1 MKLIIYADGGSR
13 GNPGIA
19 GSGTVVYAADGTTV
33 LREIV
38 YVVGKKASN
47 NVAEYHGLLR
57 GLEAAVELGAD
68 DVDFYMDSRLVVEQM
83 NGRWKIKHPDMKQL
97 GLQAQKLMQQLG
109 AVHLSWV
116 RRSDN
121 KVADALSNEA
131 MDAAAKGHAPGV
143 VERGDAAG
151 AAPKPAADSQ
161 SGDPTEVPGESPVSS
176 DDDTTSTG
184 SHGSWTG
191 ATCQPTTLIL
201 VRHGQTTYSAEHRY
215 CGHSDIALTEVG
227 EQQAEDSAAA
237 VAERGV
243 IDLVVSSPLQRC
255 QVTAK
260 KIAEQTGAELETHDA
275 LIEANFGE
283 WEGLTFQQAQD
294 DDAELHDAWVTDAS
308 LAPPAG
314 ESLAQ
319 VHRRVREF
327 RKQLV
332 AKHPGKT
339 IAVVSHVNPIKS
351 LTRQALNAGPATFSH
366 LFLDL
371 ASIGVVKFYDEN
383 SPVASAVLSV
393 NETAHLRR

>member
-1 MKLIIYADGGSR
+1 MKVIIYADGGSR

-19 GSGTVVYAADGTTV
+19 GSGTVVYAADGETV

-97 GLQAQKLMQQLG
+97 GVQAQKLMQQLG
-109 AVHLSWV
+109 RVNLSWV
-116 RRSDN
+116 RRNDN

-131 MDAAAKGHAPGV
+131 MDAATAGHAPGV
-143 VERGDAAG
+143 VDRGDDSGDDSDTGDTAAG
-151 AAPKPAADSQ
+151 ADEQAVSDTFSDAGAAKI
-161 SGDPTEVPGESPVSS
+161 
-176 DDDTTSTG
+176 STG
-184 SHGSWTG
+184 SHASWTG

-215 CGHSDIALTEVG
+215 CGHSDIELTETG
-227 EQQAEDSAAA
+227 MQQAEASAAA
-237 VAERGV
+237 VAERGE

-260 KIAEQTGAELETHDA
+260 KIAEKTGAQVETHDA
-275 LIEANFGE
+275 LIEADFGD

-294 DDAELHDAWVTDAS
+294 DDAALHDAWITDAS

-327 RKQLV
+327 RKELV

-393 NETAHLRR
+393 NETAHLR

>member
-97 GLQAQKLMQQLG
+97 GLQAQELMQQLG

-116 RRSDN
+116 RRNDN

-131 MDAAAKGHAPGV
+131 MDAAAEGHAPGV
-143 VERGDAAG
+143 VDRGDAPDNVRDEPDAE
-151 AAPKPAADSQ
+151 KPPA
-161 SGDPTEVPGESPVSS
+161 
-176 DDDTTSTG
+176 TTGT
-184 SHGSWTG
+184 HASWTG

-201 VRHGQTTYSAEHRY
+201 VRHGQTSYSAEHRY
-215 CGHSDIALTEVG
+215 CGHSDIALTETG
-227 EQQAEDSAAA
+227 MRQAAASATA
-237 VAERGV
+237 VAERAD

-255 QVTAK
+255 QTTAK
-260 KIAEQTGAELETHDA
+260 MIAEKTGAQLETHDA
-275 LIEANFGE
+275 LIEANFGN

-294 DDAELHDAWVTDAS
+294 DNAELHDAWITDAS
-308 LAPPAG
+308 LTPPEG

-332 AKHPGKT
+332 AQHPGKT

-351 LTRQALNAGPATFSH
+351 LIRQGLNAGPATFSH

-371 ASIGVVKFYDEN
+371 ASIAVVKFYDEN

-393 NETAHLRR
+393 NDTAHLQRICTGA

>member
-116 RRSDN
+116 RRNDN

-143 VERGDAAG
+143 VDRGDAPDNVGDEPDAE
-151 AAPKPAADSQ
+151 KSPA
-161 SGDPTEVPGESPVSS
+161 
-176 DDDTTSTG
+176 TTGT
-184 SHGSWTG
+184 HASWTG

-201 VRHGQTTYSAEHRY
+201 VRHGQTSYSAEHRY
-215 CGHSDIALTEVG
+215 CGHSDIALTETG
-227 EQQAEDSAAA
+227 MRQAAASATA
-237 VAERGV
+237 VAERGD

-260 KIAEQTGAELETHDA
+260 MIAEKTGAQLETHDA
-275 LIEANFGE
+275 LIEANFGN

-294 DDAELHDAWVTDAS
+294 DDAELHDAWITDAS
-308 LAPPAG
+308 LTPPEG

-332 AKHPGKT
+332 AQHPGKT

-351 LTRQALNAGPATFSH
+351 LIRQGLNAGPATFSH

-371 ASIGVVKFYDEN
+371 ASIAVVKFYDEN

-393 NETAHLRR
+393 NDTAHLQRICTGA

>member
-143 VERGDAAG
+143 VDRGDEPDNVG
-151 AAPKPAADSQ
+151 DGPDNVGDEPDTEKSPA
-161 SGDPTEVPGESPVSS
+161 
-176 DDDTTSTG
+176 TTGT
-184 SHGSWTG
+184 HASWTG

-201 VRHGQTTYSAEHRY
+201 VRHGQTSYSAEHRY
-215 CGHSDIALTEVG
+215 CGHSDIALTETG
-227 EQQAEDSAAA
+227 MRQAAASATA
-237 VAERGV
+237 VAERGD

-255 QVTAK
+255 QTTAK
-260 KIAEQTGAELETHDA
+260 MIAEKTGAQLETHDA
-275 LIEANFGE
+275 LIEANFGN

-294 DDAELHDAWVTDAS
+294 DNAELHDAWITDAS
-308 LAPPAG
+308 LTPPEG

-351 LTRQALNAGPATFSH
+351 LIRQGLNAGSATFSH

-371 ASIGVVKFYDEN
+371 ASIAVVKFYDEN

-393 NETAHLRR
+393 NETAHLQRICTGA